1 MSRVKVDNR
10 LSQTYNPGVMTRVLR
25 EITDQLNL
33 LSEGFLQAA
42 TNAGSA
48 APTTGSY
55 RQGDFV
61 RHSAPSEAGGAG
73 SKYVI
78 VGFICTASGSP
89 GTWKEMR
96 VLTGN

>member
-1 MSRVKVDNR
+1 MRVKVDNR
-10 LSQTYNPGVMTRVLR
+10 LPQKYDVAVLTLLLR
-25 EITDQLNL
+25 EITTQLNL

-48 APTTGSY
+48 APTTGSH
-55 RQGDFV
+55 RQGDMV
-61 RHSAPSEAGGAG
+61 RHSAPTEAGSAG

-78 VGFICTASGSP
+78 VGFICTTSGTP